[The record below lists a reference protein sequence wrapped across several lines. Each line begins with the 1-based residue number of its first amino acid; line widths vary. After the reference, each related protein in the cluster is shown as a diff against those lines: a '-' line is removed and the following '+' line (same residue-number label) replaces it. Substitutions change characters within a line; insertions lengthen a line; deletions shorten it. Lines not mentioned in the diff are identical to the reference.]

1 MIAPFKEK
9 EDFTAYENK
18 LVFTRINRIPMS
30 FYLEGNT
37 LIQAD
42 MANLDEEGKECGI
55 LNNIYI
61 GKIRNIAKN
70 LNAAFVEYKPGAIGY
85 LSMETGRE
93 PYLLNRTYNGG
104 LSQGDELLVQV
115 EKEPVKTKDAVLTT
129 NLTFSGTYCVLSTE
143 CRKIGFSNKLS
154 KNQKDFLKTALDTSP
169 FGSEKGQFGLIFRT
183 NAENLTEETIP
194 LLWKEIEE
202 LLKKKEVLFN
212 KAKTR
217 TPFTLLYQ
225 DKPFAVKKAQDTY
238 MSHINRIIT
247 DDKEIY
253 GQLLDTGL
261 SEKVSFYK
269 DELLSL
275 QNLYGLKGKLEE
287 ALRKKVWLKS
297 GGYLVIEPTE
307 ALTVIDVNSG
317 KCTEKKKRQEMH
329 FKVNKEAAMEAVRQI
344 RLRNLSGIILVDF
357 INLEEKEKEEELISF
372 FREQCKK
379 DPVPTTL
386 VDITPLGLV
395 ELTRKKIAAPL
406 SEKCRGLFKE
416 S

>member
-18 LVFTRINRIPMS
+18 LVFTRMQGIPMS

-42 MANLDEEGKECGI
+42 IAKLDEEGRECGI

-70 LNAAFVEYKPGAIGY
+70 LNAAFVEYKPGAIGF
-85 LSMETGRE
+85 LSLETKRE
-93 PYLLNRTYNGG
+93 PYLLNRIYNGG

-129 NLTFSGTYCVLSTE
+129 NLTFSGTYGVLSTE
-143 CRKIGFSNKLS
+143 CRKTGFSNKLS
-154 KNQKDFLKTALDTSP
+154 KKQKEFLKSALDTGP
-169 FGSEKGQFGLIFRT
+169 FGNRTEEFGLIFRT
-183 NAENLTEETIP
+183 NAGNLTEETIH
-194 LLWKEIEE
+194 LLWEEIEILE
-202 LLKKKEVLFN
+202 QKKKALLE

-217 TPFTLLYQ
+217 QPFTLLYQ
-225 DKPFAVKKAQDTY
+225 EKPFAVKKAQDTY
-238 MSHINRIIT
+238 FTHINRIIT
-247 DDKEIY
+247 DDEDIY
-253 GQLLDTGL
+253 RQLLDTEL
-261 SEKVSFYK
+261 SEKVSFYQ
-269 DELLSL
+269 DELLPL

-287 ALRKKVWLKS
+287 ALKKKVWLKS

-317 KCTEKKKRQEMH
+317 KCTDKKKRQEMH
-329 FKVNKEAAMEAVRQI
+329 VKVNKEAAMEAARQI

-357 INLEEKEKEEELISF
+357 INLEEKAKEEELISF
-372 FREQCKK
+372 FREQCRK

-406 SEKCRGLFKE
+406 HEKCRGLFTE
-416 S
+416 